1 MSCLTGNQ
9 RQNLNQHF
17 ISAESFHFYRHF
29 LKRKVGKRGREKEVR
44 VTYRLIC
51 TDGMDLGA
59 KHHRGEDEKEE
70 AFKAQE
76 DEEDDGCWR

>member
-17 ISAESFHFYRHF
+17 ISAESFHFYRRF
-29 LKRKVGKRGREKEVR
+29 LKRDSWEEGSRKEVR
-44 VTYRLIC
+44 ATYRLIR

-76 DEEDDGCWR
+76 DEEDDCCWR